1 MDVDNTLPPPPESK
15 KSKRDEVTVS
25 TLYKLPKVSRQIYTV
40 KDATVIETE
49 APTPLPT
56 GPLAL
61 KEPAAGGGSSCA
73 MDYVG
78 AERSIRSTYEA
89 LREERDRLLNE
100 FGDFDNIP
108 EYKVTPTFKTFFK
121 IGEKD
126 SHPYV
131 PPQPSDSQFAKYYE
145 DPGVYECQSQ
155 GAGGGTTAD
164 IEEIDE
170 DLDTPSEPTT
180 VQKIRAANSAMID
193 RILDGPEDTFE
204 FKGIGKLPMN
214 LSMLQDMLGS
224 IISPTEEKNSEK
236 IQSFHPVVQWNGSDG
251 SDGTFEGNYQID
263 PELEAAAYVDGK
275 AYNNV
280 TEMPIVLVCC
290 VYDFKGERPAHL
302 FAIILFGGK
311 IYSFG
316 FGYKSS
322 DWDKN
327 LETIPLVM
335 YNPDDI
341 MDEPFFTGSGDTT
354 DFRKVAVLNMF
365 LLKKEHIDS
374 LKAFVV
380 NKNPKV
386 RVKKHKYVP
395 VLRQIRQ
402 PEDYSDKCIYVAST
416 SEENNLLLYDRVKP
430 GLAFNCAKGLSAIF
444 PEMYCWG
451 NSLATTIRR
460 QALTQEVIDKLS
472 SLQTVYYEKLL
483 EWNSK
488 KTIQSRTRSLAEKAK
503 TEQETL
509 KQAMFDIKK
518 QATKLMNPHTFEWGN
533 ETLDAFY
540 SLYAAQGPSPKEI
553 ADAVLIFLFQIQTIQ
568 TSAAIAYAAA
578 ATALA
583 AGQAQAHTAQ
593 VSAAKSMSVGGK
605 RKTHKKHTRSKRR
618 KSKRHKQ
625 KTSKKRT
632 KKRKNPI

>member
-1 MDVDNTLPPPPESK
+1 MDVDNTLPPPESK
-15 KSKRDEVTVS
+15 KSKRHEVPVD
-25 TLYKLPKVSRQIYTV
+25 TLYNLPKVPRQIDTG
-40 KDATVIETE
+40 KDATVMETE

-126 SHPYV
+126 RHPYV

-430 GLAFNCAKGLSAIF
+430 GLAFNCAKALAKMIF
-444 PEMYCWG
+444 PNEMYCWG

-460 QALTQEVIDKLS
+460 QALGAEDIAQLMEQEDL
-472 SLQTVYYEKLL
+472 YYTTLV
-483 EWNSK
+483 EWKSK
-488 KTIQSRTRSLAEKAK
+488 KTSITRLRSDAAKAK
-503 TEQETL
+503 IEQDTL
-509 KQAMFDIKK
+509 KNQMDRIKEAVKDLIQPHKFDWGFEVLEEFEKLYSASRSPLEIVRDVSEFL
-518 QATKLMNPHTFEWGN
+518 TKIQGAPEPLSG
-533 ETLDAFY
+533 TL
-540 SLYAAQGPSPKEI
+540 STAAQGQ
-553 ADAVLIFLFQIQTIQ
+553 AVAPTDL
-568 TSAAIAYAAA
+568 
-578 ATALA
+578 
-583 AGQAQAHTAQ
+583 
-593 VSAAKSMSVGGK
+593 GGTKK
-605 RKTHKKHTRSKRR
+605 RKTRKMLTRSKR
-618 KSKRHKQ
+618 KTKHNKQ

-632 KKRKNPI
+632 KKQQKTR